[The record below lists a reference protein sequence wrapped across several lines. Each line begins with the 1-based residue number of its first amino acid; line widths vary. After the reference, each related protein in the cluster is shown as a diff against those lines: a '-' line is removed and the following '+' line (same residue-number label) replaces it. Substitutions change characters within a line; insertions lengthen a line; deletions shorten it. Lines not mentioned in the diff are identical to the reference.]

1 MTDFPPTLQLLLLAV
16 ALVAGIWDLRTR
28 RIPNWLVLT
37 GLLLGFLLNGFLF
50 YGPGLLRAAAGFGL
64 ALLVYMPLYLLRG
77 MGAGDVKLMAA
88 LGAIA
93 GWRLWLGIFILS
105 GLLGGILAV
114 ILTLARGR
122 LRRTLWNVG
131 FIVSELLHFRAPH
144 LTRAELNV
152 DDPKAV
158 TLPHGSVIT
167 LGVVV
172 LLVLMRLF
180 PA

>member
-1 MTDFPPTLQLLLLAV
+1 MSDFPLVLQLVLAAV
-16 ALVAGIWDLRTR
+16 AVVAGVWDLRTR

-50 YGPGLLRAAAGFGL
+50 LGPGLVRSALGFGL
-64 ALLVYMPLYLLRG
+64 ALLIYFPMYLLRG

-93 GWRLWLGIFILS
+93 GWQRWIGIFIVS
-105 GLLGGILAV
+105 GILGGILAV
-114 ILTLARGR
+114 LLTLARGR
-122 LRRTLWNVG
+122 LRTTLWNVG
-131 FIVSELLHFRAPH
+131 FILSELAHFRAPH

-152 DDPKAV
+152 DNPKAV
-158 TLPHGSVIT
+158 TLPHGTVIA

-172 LLVLMRLF
+172 LLILIRLF